1 MESGSFK
8 EFMDL
13 RNQNNQYL
21 GDLIYK
27 KVRHA
32 ILYNLDSAVLFT
44 MFPTETETSAQG
56 VVFTL
61 NKDQFL
67 QFLDGYLKRCENEE
81 MYEICSEILDLREL
95 C

>member
-13 RNQNNQYL
+13 TNQNNQYL

-27 KVRHA
+27 KVKHS

-44 MFPTETETSAQG
+44 MFPTETESSAQG

-61 NKDQFL
+61 DRNQFQ
-67 QFLDGYLKRCENEE
+67 QFLDGYLKRCESEE
-81 MYEICSEILDLREL
+81 MYEVCSEIIDLRSL